1 MWIHSLINAICDGSD
16 VYDELY
22 GDTAVYLDVE
32 DVVQS
37 VGTDFNV
44 ESVSAIFGFTDANNY
59 ADLAAHLSSVQQPS
73 YGILIAC
80 QKSVGILVQGNSLC
94 ALVDSHVHENTGAI
108 ILMAN
113 SPNSLITAYSRML
126 HDQNV
131 DLTTGTFTWV
141 QYG

>member
-1 MWIHSLINAICDGSD
+1 M
-16 VYDELY
+16 
-22 GDTAVYLDVE
+22 
-32 DVVQS
+32 
-37 VGTDFNV
+37 
-44 ESVSAIFGFTDANNY
+44 
-59 ADLAAHLSSVQQPS
+59 
-73 YGILIAC
+73 
-80 QKSVGILVQGNSLC
+80 GILVQGNSLC